1 MATAKPAAKPAPSA
15 TSEDE
20 APAPK
25 KKSKLWLIIGI
36 VVTLLLL
43 AGGGGAA
50 WYFLRAKEP
59 PAAPAAGAAPG
70 APAAAAAADAKHADA
85 KPPTFVTL
93 EPFTVNLQQENGD
106 HFLQAGIV
114 IQVADAKVGDAM
126 KSYMPIIRNRIL
138 LLLSSKMP
146 SELASLDG
154 KKKLVGELVTSIR
167 ESIPGATPERGI
179 ENAFISS
186 FVIQ

>member
-1 MATAKPAAKPAPSA
+1 MAIAKPALKSAPPPAVA
-15 TSEDE
+15 EE
-20 APAPK
+20 APPPK

-36 VVTLLLL
+36 VVALVLL
-43 AGGGGAA
+43 AVGGGAT
-50 WYFLRAKEP
+50 WYLLRAKEP
-59 PAAPAAGAAPG
+59 APVPGAAAGATAVPE
-70 APAAAAAADAKHADA
+70 AKTADA

-114 IQVADAKVGDAM
+114 IQVAEPKVGEAM
-126 KSYMPIIRNRIL
+126 KTYMPIIRNRIL

-146 SELASLDG
+146 SELVSLDG
-154 KKKLVGELVTSIR
+154 KKKLVSELIAAVR
-167 ESIPGATPERGI
+167 ESIPGASPERGI
-179 ENAFISS
+179 ENAYISS